1 MHPNEQI
8 INNFYSAF
16 QKLDWQA
23 MQSCYTENIHFSDP
37 VFNDLNGEQV
47 GAMWHMLCNRA
58 KDFELN
64 FTDIKADD
72 THGSARWLAS
82 YTFSQTGRR
91 VNNVIF
97 AEFQFSDGKISRHS
111 DHFSF
116 WKWSQ
121 MALGPIGLVL
131 GWSSFLKNKVHQQ
144 GLSGLNSFIER
155 VHSKKD
161 A

>member
-8 INNFYSAF
+8 ISNFYSAF

-23 MQSCYTENIHFSDP
+23 MQACYTEDIHFSDP
-37 VFNDLNGEQV
+37 VFNDLNGDQV
-47 GAMWHMLCNRA
+47 GAMWHMLCNKA
-58 KDFELN
+58 KNFELS

-97 AEFQFSDGKISRHS
+97 AEFQFSDGKIIRHS

-116 WKWSQ
+116 WKWSR

-144 GLSGLNSFIER
+144 GLSGLNSFIKR